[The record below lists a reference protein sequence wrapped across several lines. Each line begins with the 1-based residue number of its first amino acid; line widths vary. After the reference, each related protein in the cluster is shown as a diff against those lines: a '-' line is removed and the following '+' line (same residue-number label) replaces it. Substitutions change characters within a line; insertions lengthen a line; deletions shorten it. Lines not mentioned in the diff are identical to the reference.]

1 MMFSKESAR
10 EAGRK
15 GGEQKQKNR
24 EAARLAASEVSQQTM
39 AIQARWAAERGSE
52 EEVTEYFKRDLSIE
66 DGLALLARMRENC
79 KVASETL
86 NARITADSDKDR
98 CEFCGGPKRVNKQW
112 AMVRPYRDPVTL
124 LPRNRFFCSIECVA
138 LMNRRNQGVYGVSD
152 QGMLPAHNPQFHPKD
167 TSPEDAPPEPDITK
181 NGDR

>member
-1 MMFSKESAR
+1 MVWTDEAR
-10 EAGRK
+10 RK
-15 GGEQKQKNR
+15 AVLKRKQNR
-24 EAARLAASEVSQQTM
+24 EAAALPPAEVSRFTM
-39 AIQARWAAERGSE
+39 AVQARWAAERGSE
-52 EEVTEYFKRDLSIE
+52 EEVIEYFKRDVSIE

-79 KVASETL
+79 KHASETL

-98 CEFCGGPKRVNKQW
+98 CEFCGGPKRINKQW

-167 TSPEDAPPEPDITK
+167 TTPEDAPPDIERPATK
-181 NGDR
+181 NGEQ